1 MNLTL
6 ACVGVSLVISA
17 ISVAIT
23 SIVEA
28 RNSMTQRPVFLAIV
42 AVHLGVL
49 GGGAAIASLGYCQSV
64 MFVGQCPGEN

>member
-6 ACVGVSLVISA
+6 ACVGASLVISA

-42 AVHLGVL
+42 AVLFGVL
-49 GGGAAIASLGYCQSV
+49 GGGAAIGSLGYCQSAV
-64 MFVGQCPGEN
+64 SIPNK